1 MLDKSFYI
9 VICEL
14 VGVIEIP
21 GSSDKLGQLVAS
33 GDEKSSLNVYVSIA

>member
-1 MLDKSFYI
+1 LKVAGMLDKSFYI
-9 VICEL
+9 DICEL

-33 GDEKSSLNVYVSIA
+33 DDEKS